1 MLDVEAFVA
10 RSLPDGQS
18 KPTSLIFALN
28 VGKDSSGN
36 VFIASGSRSGC
47 HWTMCHV
54 DREKKKI
61 VYGDSL
67 AWSVPVDLLPRLEQ
81 FIEHIYGEC
90 LSDYS
95 VFECHTSSNVSTERE
110 HKCGFSCASQY
121 PLQTCS
127 NICGVV
133 VLIMAVYACT
143 ARSFFSHITTS
154 GQSQAVS
161 PSNVFISAPTRYAK
175 YLRRVIMGWIGEK
188 SINPEHVVPSS
199 FLRPELSHESQS
211 DSDSDLDT
219 PRVPSSKGDIDER
232 DNTAENNEKGLCIQ
246 RKAERAGRTESTQ
259 SSSEAEDKILGNKQL
274 QKINDNYE
282 KKVNKSENRNDKASQ
297 EKYRN
302 IPVKRVGGEK
312 DGKNKGDR
320 DRATDDDGVT
330 CDEKRNCDD
339 SPKHRPGSG
348 EQHRGERGTGKSHQ
362 CPECEYSCVKLSNM
376 KRHINRKHTRAVG
389 KRAFQSGKC
398 LCLECGHRCFRIKDL
413 RKHLST
419 EHGVIFRTE
428 IL

>member
-1 MLDVEAFVA
+1 MVQMKWRIFVVIGGSHLIMYIEKTLCVHINHALDVEAFVA
-10 RSLPDGQS
+10 RSLPDGRS
-18 KPTSLIFALN
+18 KPTSLFFALN

-36 VFIASGSRSGC
+36 IFIASGSRSGY

-81 FIEHIYGEC
+81 FIEQIYGEC
-90 LSDYS
+90 LSYYS
-95 VFECHTSSNVSTERE
+95 VFECHTSSNVSTERD

-121 PLQTCS
+121 PLQTFS
-127 NICGVV
+127 DICGVV

-161 PSNVFISAPTRYAK
+161 PSNVFITRYAK

-219 PRVPSSKGDIDER
+219 PRMRETTPRVPLSKGDIDER

-259 SSSEAEDKILGNKQL
+259 SSSEAEDKILDNKQL
-274 QKINDNYE
+274 QKINDNHY
-282 KKVNKSENRNDKASQ
+282 KKVNKSKTEMTR
-297 EKYRN
+297 
-302 IPVKRVGGEK
+302 PVKRNTVIFLLREWLERKMEK
-312 DGKNKGDR
+312 T
-320 DRATDDDGVT
+320 RAIVT
-330 CDEKRNCDD
+330 EQLTTMESLVMRRETVMTAQSIGQVVESSIEVNEE
-339 SPKHRPGSG
+339 PGSLIN
-348 EQHRGERGTGKSHQ
+348 
-362 CPECEYSCVKLSNM
+362 VLSVN
-376 KRHINRKHTRAVG
+376 
-389 KRAFQSGKC
+389 
-398 LCLECGHRCFRIKDL
+398 
-413 RKHLST
+413 
-419 EHGVIFRTE
+419 
-428 IL
+428 ILVLNYQT

>member
-1 MLDVEAFVA
+1 MA
-10 RSLPDGQS
+10 RSLPDGRS
-18 KPTSLIFALN
+18 KPTSLFFALN

-127 NICGVV
+127 DICGVV

-188 SINPEHVVPSS
+188 SIKPEHVVPSS

-219 PRVPSSKGDIDER
+219 PRVLSSKGDIDER
-232 DNTAENNEKGLCIQ
+232 DNTAENNKKGLCIQ
-246 RKAERAGRTESTQ
+246 GKAERAGRTESTQ
-259 SSSEAEDKILGNKQL
+259 SSSEAEDKILDNKQL
-274 QKINDNYE
+274 QKINDNHY
-282 KKVNKSENRNDKASQ
+282 KKVNKSKTEMTR
-297 EKYRN
+297 
-302 IPVKRVGGEK
+302 PVKRNTVIFLLREWVERKMEK
-312 DGKNKGDR
+312 T
-320 DRATDDDGVT
+320 RAIVT
-330 CDEKRNCDD
+330 EQLTTKESLVMRRETVMTAQSIGQVVESSIEVNEE
-339 SPKHRPGSG
+339 PGSLIN
-348 EQHRGERGTGKSHQ
+348 
-362 CPECEYSCVKLSNM
+362 VLSVN
-376 KRHINRKHTRAVG
+376 
-389 KRAFQSGKC
+389 
-398 LCLECGHRCFRIKDL
+398 
-413 RKHLST
+413 
-419 EHGVIFRTE
+419 
-428 IL
+428 ILVLNYQT

>member
-1 MLDVEAFVA
+1 MA
-10 RSLPDGQS
+10 RSLPDGRS
-18 KPTSLIFALN
+18 KPTSLFFALN

-67 AWSVPVDLLPRLEQ
+67 AWSVPVALLPRLEQ

-95 VFECHTSSNVSTERE
+95 VFECHTSSNVFTERE

-161 PSNVFISAPTRYAK
+161 PSNVFISAPSA
-175 YLRRVIMGWIGEK
+175 I
-188 SINPEHVVPSS
+188 
-199 FLRPELSHESQS
+199 QS
-211 DSDSDLDT
+211 
-219 PRVPSSKGDIDER
+219 
-232 DNTAENNEKGLCIQ
+232 
-246 RKAERAGRTESTQ
+246 
-259 SSSEAEDKILGNKQL
+259 
-274 QKINDNYE
+274 
-282 KKVNKSENRNDKASQ
+282 
-297 EKYRN
+297 
-302 IPVKRVGGEK
+302 
-312 DGKNKGDR
+312 
-320 DRATDDDGVT
+320 T
-330 CDEKRNCDD
+330 CVE
-339 SPKHRPGSG
+339 
-348 EQHRGERGTGKSHQ
+348 
-362 CPECEYSCVKLSNM
+362 
-376 KRHINRKHTRAVG
+376 
-389 KRAFQSGKC
+389 
-398 LCLECGHRCFRIKDL
+398 
-413 RKHLST
+413 
-419 EHGVIFRTE
+419 
-428 IL
+428 

>member
-1 MLDVEAFVA
+1 MA
-10 RSLPDGQS
+10 RSLPDGRS
-18 KPTSLIFALN
+18 KPTSLFFALN

-36 VFIASGSRSGC
+36 VFIASGYRSGC

-67 AWSVPVDLLPRLEQ
+67 AWSVPVALLPRLEQ

-95 VFECHTSSNVSTERE
+95 VFECHTSSNVFTERE

-259 SSSEAEDKILGNKQL
+259 SSSEAEDKILDNKQL
-274 QKINDNYE
+274 QKINDNHY
-282 KKVNKSENRNDKASQ
+282 KKVNKSKTEMTR
-297 EKYRN
+297 
-302 IPVKRVGGEK
+302 PVKRNTVIFLLREWVERKMEK
-312 DGKNKGDR
+312 T
-320 DRATDDDGVT
+320 RAIVT
-330 CDEKRNCDD
+330 EQLTAMESLVMRRETVMTAQSIGQVVESSIEVNEE
-339 SPKHRPGSG
+339 PGSLIN
-348 EQHRGERGTGKSHQ
+348 
-362 CPECEYSCVKLSNM
+362 VLSVN
-376 KRHINRKHTRAVG
+376 
-389 KRAFQSGKC
+389 
-398 LCLECGHRCFRIKDL
+398 
-413 RKHLST
+413 
-419 EHGVIFRTE
+419 
-428 IL
+428 ILVLNYQT

>member
-1 MLDVEAFVA
+1 MA
-10 RSLPDGQS
+10 RSLPDGRS
-18 KPTSLIFALN
+18 KPTSLFFALN

-36 VFIASGSRSGC
+36 VFIASGYRSGC

-127 NICGVV
+127 DICGVV

-161 PSNVFISAPTRYAK
+161 PSNVFISAPRA
-175 YLRRVIMGWIGEK
+175 I
-188 SINPEHVVPSS
+188 
-199 FLRPELSHESQS
+199 QS
-211 DSDSDLDT
+211 
-219 PRVPSSKGDIDER
+219 
-232 DNTAENNEKGLCIQ
+232 
-246 RKAERAGRTESTQ
+246 
-259 SSSEAEDKILGNKQL
+259 
-274 QKINDNYE
+274 
-282 KKVNKSENRNDKASQ
+282 
-297 EKYRN
+297 
-302 IPVKRVGGEK
+302 
-312 DGKNKGDR
+312 
-320 DRATDDDGVT
+320 T
-330 CDEKRNCDD
+330 CVE
-339 SPKHRPGSG
+339 
-348 EQHRGERGTGKSHQ
+348 
-362 CPECEYSCVKLSNM
+362 
-376 KRHINRKHTRAVG
+376 
-389 KRAFQSGKC
+389 
-398 LCLECGHRCFRIKDL
+398 
-413 RKHLST
+413 
-419 EHGVIFRTE
+419 
-428 IL
+428 